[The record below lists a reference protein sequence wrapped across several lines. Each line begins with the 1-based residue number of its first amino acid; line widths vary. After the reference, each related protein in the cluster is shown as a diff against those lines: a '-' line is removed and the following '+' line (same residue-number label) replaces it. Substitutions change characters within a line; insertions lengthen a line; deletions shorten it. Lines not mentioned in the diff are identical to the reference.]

1 MRNMASSSIISMQID
16 GEPMETMI
24 DFIYLDS
31 KISADG
37 DCSHD
42 IKTLLL
48 GRKTVTDLGSILK
61 SRDSYFA
68 DKGPSSQS

>member
-16 GEPMETMI
+16 GEPMETVI

>member
-1 MRNMASSSIISMQID
+1 MASSSIISMQID
-16 GEPMETMI
+16 GEPMETVI

-42 IKTLLL
+42 IKT
-48 GRKTVTDLGSILK
+48 
-61 SRDSYFA
+61 FA
-68 DKGPSSQS
+68 PWKKNCD